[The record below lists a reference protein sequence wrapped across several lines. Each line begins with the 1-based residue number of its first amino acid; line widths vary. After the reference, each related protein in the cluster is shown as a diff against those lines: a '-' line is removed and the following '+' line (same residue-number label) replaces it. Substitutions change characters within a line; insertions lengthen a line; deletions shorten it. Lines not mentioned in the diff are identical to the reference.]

1 VITALQRRPP
11 AGCASNADD
20 LLTQHAS
27 IASVANGACAA
38 VGPHSVRL
46 RRRRRMIPESS
57 RFCGKYV
64 RVRASTVVG
73 DLVLCAL
80 FPLALFR

>member
-1 VITALQRRPP
+1 MSAAFNHIPP
-11 AGCASNADD
+11 AGCPANLDTLRTHQAGNGS
-20 LLTQHAS
+20 HA
-27 IASVANGACAA
+27 IPAPAA